1 MIRAAVAACCLAT
14 VALTGCSGQEET
26 PAAKG
31 PASSAPTKPL
41 VTGTPSAPAED
52 PTPGRQLRATEVVAG
67 LKGAGYTCS
76 PDSTYQVCKG
86 SGPVTVWVLTGAHP
100 RVAVVSLHATGAV
113 ATAHHAIAADL
124 PKVLGIAHINDAAKI
139 AGWYGGQTGK
149 ATASTTI
156 GDWRIDLS
164 AEQGTDQPGVHLT
177 LNDKLCKANC
187 QAE

>member
-1 MIRAAVAACCLAT
+1 VIRTAVAACCLAA
-14 VALTGCSGQEET
+14 VALTGCSGNEET
-26 PAAKG
+26 PSAKG
-31 PASSAPTKPL
+31 SAPVSSAPTQPL
-41 VTGTPSAPAED
+41 VTGTPSAP
-52 PTPGRQLRATEVVAG
+52 TSGRQLRATEVVAG

-86 SGPVTVWVLTGAHP
+86 SGPVAVWVLTGAHP

-113 ATAHHAIAADL
+113 ATAHHAIAAEL
-124 PKVLGIAHINDAAKI
+124 PKVLGIAHIDDSAKI

-149 ATASTTI
+149 TTASTTI

-177 LNDKLCKANC
+177 LNDKLCKRNC